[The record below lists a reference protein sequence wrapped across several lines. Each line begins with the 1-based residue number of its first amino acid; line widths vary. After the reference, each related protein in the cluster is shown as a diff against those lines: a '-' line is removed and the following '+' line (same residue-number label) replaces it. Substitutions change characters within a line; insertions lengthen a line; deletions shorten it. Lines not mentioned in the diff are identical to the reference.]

1 MPCFCQFFNKNKQY
15 RALTDKTI
23 QSIANSESSSIVPA
37 AGQIS
42 ASEMVQ
48 LKAEV
53 WSLRNS
59 LSDSLAINSNMQDAV
74 TQTVAEKY
82 ALLEELNGAKSEIAL
97 LEAHSRKERDLY
109 CQKKDQF
116 LQEIASYRMKIN
128 ELSYLVE
135 KLSEQNI
142 ELKKSL
148 LDANDTIYKVSK
160 KYVHL
165 KRMQF

>member
-1 MPCFCQFFNKNKQY
+1 
-15 RALTDKTI
+15 
-23 QSIANSESSSIVPA
+23 
-37 AGQIS
+37 
-42 ASEMVQ
+42 MVQ

-59 LSDSLAINSNMQDAV
+59 LSDSLAINNNMQDAV

-82 ALLEELNGAKSEIAL
+82 ALLEELNGAKSEVLL
-97 LEAHSRKERDLY
+97 LESQCRKERDLY
-109 CQKKDQF
+109 CQEKDQF

-128 ELSYLVE
+128 ELSYLVD

-148 LDANDTIYKVSK
+148 FDANDLIHKVGK
-160 KYVHL
+160 KYMRL
-165 KRMQF
+165 RKMQSL